1 MKYKNNL
8 EDIVSRNIYWH
19 LTLFLKSKYIVYW
32 LLVGTVVILIYEIV
46 LYFFGEPRFIW
57 TEIFFA
63 YFIIGVIPAVN
74 LFSVNVFI
82 KLMDALSPMLKL
94 EVGSFPSW
102 IVQEGRKLFDVR
114 YFSMWATS
122 LSINILGSL
131 TLMAAGLPFKSE
143 FVNIITLIA
152 IQPIF
157 FICGQGAY
165 FLAATMI
172 FQYRLVRLSL
182 SIPFLEYCNRAIYKL
197 SSSSYSLAFFVLIE
211 YGGLFFAVRFGP
223 YGNSIFMMPWLIG
236 LAVTPI
242 ITFVWG
248 IFQIHFLQQEIKM
261 KHIESITSEI
271 QRLFEEFI
279 SNPTLNNIDRLSKAV
294 EIQRSVEQSKE
305 WPISLQVIITL
316 IITAA
321 AAVSQILIA
330 ISSLGD

>member
-1 MKYKNNL
+1 MKRKNSL
-8 EDIVSRNIYWH
+8 EDIVSRNLYWH
-19 LTLFLKSKYIVYW
+19 LTLFLKSKYIIYW
-32 LLVGTVVILIYEIV
+32 LMLGTVVILIGEIV
-46 LYFFGEPRFIW
+46 LYFFGEPRFIC

-63 YFIIGVIPAVN
+63 YFIIGAIPAVN

-82 KLMDALSPMLKL
+82 KLIDALSHMFKL
-94 EVGSFPSW
+94 EVESFPSW
-102 IVQEGRKLFDVR
+102 IIQEGRKLFDVR
-114 YFSMWATS
+114 YLPMWATS
-122 LSINILGSL
+122 LSINFLGSL
-131 TLMAAGLPFKSE
+131 TLIAAGLPFKSE
-143 FVNIITLIA
+143 LVNIITLIA

-197 SSSSYSLAFFVLIE
+197 SSSSYSLAFFALIE

-223 YGNSIFMMPWLIG
+223 YGDSDLMMPWLIG

-242 ITFVWG
+242 ITFVWS
-248 IFQIHFLQQEIKM
+248 IFQIHFLQQEIKL
-261 KHIESITSEI
+261 KHMESITSEI
-271 QRLFEEFI
+271 QRLFDEFI
-279 SNPTLNNIDRLSKAV
+279 SNPNLNNIDRLSKAV
-294 EIQRSVEQSKE
+294 EIQRSVEQNKE
-305 WPISLQVIITL
+305 WPISLQVVITL

-330 ISSLGD
+330 ISSL